1 MSVAKNRINLGRRQ
15 CEDLRRY
22 LAGLESL
29 GQRLRAD
36 ERRLRVELRLVGQ
49 PVVAG
54 TPDGCLSESLA
65 ERHGKLARSVAEID
79 AQMAEVGAALG
90 AAEQE
95 LKRYEL
101 ASAQPDANAR
111 ASERRRAR
119 RLPRQPAAP
128 PIRGPERG
136 S

>member
-36 ERRLRVELRLVGQ
+36 ERRLRVELQLAGQ

-54 TPDGCLSESLA
+54 TPAGNLTESLV

-79 AQMAEVGAALG
+79 AQMAKVGAALG

-101 ASAQPDANAR
+101 ASAPLDANAR
-111 ASERRRAR
+111 VSEQRRAR
-119 RLPRQPAAP
+119 HLRRQ
-128 PIRGPERG
+128 PERG